1 MPADNRT
8 LTADE
13 LDTFA
18 SIYERDVDI
27 TLVQSIRSCPAM
39 RDWLRTHAGF
49 PAAELFQ
56 VHHSLSTS
64 DQREADIEVRFG
76 DPEAAYVLQI
86 ENKLD
91 AEFQPDQQASYVAR
105 AESLTE
111 ESNVVA
117 ARCIL
122 ICPERYAQSAD
133 GSAFDAV
140 LTYEAARDLLLDE
153 GPWGRSAALV
163 IQHAI
168 DKHRRGGTD
177 APIDEART
185 EFFRRFS
192 ELAHQHGLPLIPHR
206 PRKRNAGFLWWPR
219 AGTLRQPR
227 GWNPRGSHGA
237 SLSAKLIRGFADIEL
252 TGVGLVCD
260 IRQLAAELDRQ
271 GVEFERNDPHL
282 RVRKS
287 APRLD
292 PSADLDDQREA
303 AEAFVAATLQQH
315 TWWHDVGCALVE
327 DLIKEPDSRSS

>member
-1 MPADNRT
+1 MMDSESQFSI
-8 LTADE
+8 DE

-56 VHHSLSTS
+56 VRHSLSTS
-64 DQREADIEVRFG
+64 DQRETDLEVRFG
-76 DPEAAYVLQI
+76 DEKAAYVLQI

-91 AEFQPDQQASYVAR
+91 AEFQPNQQESYAAR

-111 ESNVVA
+111 DSDVVA

-133 GSAFDAV
+133 GSAFDAI
-140 LTYEAARDLLLDE
+140 LTYESARDILLAE

-192 ELAHQHGLPLIPHR
+192 ELAHQNGLPLIPHR

-227 GWNPRGSHGA
+227 GWNPSGSHGA
-237 SLSAKLIRGFADIEL
+237 SLSAKLIHGFADIEL
-252 TGVGLVCD
+252 TGVGSVCD
-260 IRQLAAELDRQ
+260 IHKLGQELDNY
-271 GVEFERNDPHL
+271 GITHGRNEGHL
-282 RVRKS
+282 RIRS
-287 APRLD
+287 DAPQLD
-292 PSADLDDQREA
+292 PSSGFDAQRDEA
-303 AEAFVAATLQQH
+303 NTFVRALTEQH
-315 TWWHDVGCALVE
+315 QWWHDVGCDLVAK
-327 DLIKEPDSRSS
+327 LINMQGR

>member
-1 MPADNRT
+1 MTPNKPVLST
-8 LTADE
+8 DE

-27 TLVQSIRSCPAM
+27 TLVQSILSCPAIHS
-39 RDWLRTHAGF
+39 WLLTHAGF
-49 PAAELFQ
+49 PAAELLS
-56 VHHSLSTS
+56 VRHSLSTS
-64 DQREADIEVRFG
+64 DQRETDLEVRFG
-76 DPEAAYVLQI
+76 DEKAAYVLQI

-91 AEFQPDQQASYVAR
+91 AEFQPNQQESYAAR
-105 AESLTE
+105 AESLAE
-111 ESNVVA
+111 DPDVVA

-133 GSAFDAV
+133 GSAFDAI
-140 LTYEAARDLLLDE
+140 LTYESARDILLAE

-177 APIDEART
+177 TPTDEART

-192 ELAHQHGLPLIPHR
+192 ELAHQHGLPLVSHR

-237 SLSAKLIRGFADIEL
+237 SLSAKLIHGFADIEL
-252 TGVGLVCD
+252 TGVGWVCD
-260 IRQLAAELDRQ
+260 FRLLAAELDRH
-271 GVEFERNDPHL
+271 GVAFESNDPHL

-303 AEAFVAATLQQH
+303 SEAFVAATLQQH
-315 TWWHDVGCALVE
+315 TWWHDVGCDLVAK
-327 DLIKEPDSRSS
+327 LINMQGI